1 MAPLKPRTMSSEKIV
16 RPPLHV
22 MRQDM
27 IKSYQVLFLV
37 IPISNSN
44 LGRTPSGMPFSQS
57 GEIFNQRLESM
68 PVLSILQENLRFLNF
83 LKEPC
88 EKLAEATPPEIPAIL
103 PELLNYVR
111 SSGSSC

>member
-1 MAPLKPRTMSSEKIV
+1 
-16 RPPLHV
+16 
-22 MRQDM
+22 M

-37 IPISNSN
+37 TPISNSN

-57 GEIFNQRLESM
+57 GEIFNQRLEGM
-68 PVLSILQENLRFLNF
+68 PVLCILQENLRFLNF

-111 SSGSSC
+111 SSGSSF